1 MKSQVYLHFVN
12 LVTASFLLLVGAMAT
27 SCSSQKRV
35 RIEDYFEA
43 LSKQNVYVQNIYDMD
58 SSVVN
63 SLSSKGYTI
72 SNTLCQIHD
81 FDLSSDEGRE
91 GKREFLEWIQD
102 SASIFSFMEDALP
115 IERYNLLAICGK
127 GMREEDPMI
136 LRSWEILSQLH

>member
-43 LSKQNVYVQNIYDMD
+43 LSKQNIYVQNIYDMD

-63 SLSSKGYTI
+63 SL
-72 SNTLCQIHD
+72 TL
-81 FDLSSDEGRE
+81 LS
-91 GKREFLEWIQD
+91 
-102 SASIFSFMEDALP
+102 
-115 IERYNLLAICGK
+115 
-127 GMREEDPMI
+127 
-136 LRSWEILSQLH
+136 H